1 MSFLINHQTESSFT
15 TTTQTSN
22 NNQYPIAIANRISN
36 LLKIDTKKMNQQ
48 PIEIKQT
55 YTPTKINQD
64 IDITPTKATTTISM
78 TPISDK

>member
-55 YTPTKINQD
+55 YTPTKQIKTLTSHQLNLQQQYQ
-64 IDITPTKATTTISM
+64 
-78 TPISDK
+78 